1 MSVLQSYGPVRRR
14 MLTPYLL
21 IWVAAAALATG
32 YLALLGVKPEFFAHP
47 SNTADLAQQ
56 LVQTKRDVT
65 RAVADLDPL
74 RHTVGEMKLDVT
86 NLQYA
91 AKETAAHDAALD
103 ERVSALET
111 SSTKRPEMARIGEA
125 TTDSAQAPAAV
136 PPAPMKDPRK
146 AAAKAPK
153 PAAVVAPL
161 SSAPKN
167 AKMINGATKQAQVP
181 SETGSIEHGAKA
193 APVKTAQAGA
203 HAKTAAVAHP
213 GAAAVKAPATAK
225 TATAAK
231 PGAVGVVLATGA
243 SVDALKLNWTIL
255 NDRHSDAVKGLTPHY
270 TVSGPANNR
279 VYSLVAGPVASAEQA
294 KSLCQT
300 MEQKGMTCSVSAYRG
315 SAL

>member
-21 IWVAAAALATG
+21 IWVVAAALATA

-74 RHTVGEMKLDVT
+74 RQTVGEMKLDVT

-91 AKETAAHDAALD
+91 AKEAAAHGAALD

-125 TTDSAQAPAAV
+125 TTDSAQVPAAV
-136 PPAPMKDPRK
+136 PPAPTKDPRK
-146 AAAKAPK
+146 AVAKAPK

-167 AKMINGATKQAQVP
+167 AKMINGATKQAPIP
-181 SETGSIEHGAKA
+181 SETGSIEHGANGS
-193 APVKTAQAGA
+193 PVKTAQAGA
-203 HAKTAAVAHP
+203 HTKTAAVAHP
-213 GAAAVKAPATAK
+213 GAVAVKPPAK
-225 TATAAK
+225 G
-231 PGAVGVVLATGA
+231 PVGLVLATGP

-255 NDRHSDAVKGLTPHY
+255 NDRHGDSVRGLTPHY

-279 VYSLVAGPVASAEQA
+279 VYSLVVGPVASAEQA

>member
-21 IWVAAAALATG
+21 IWVVAAALATG
-32 YLALLGVKPEFFAHP
+32 YLALLGVKPEFFAH
-47 SNTADLAQQ
+47 SSSTADIVQQ

-74 RHTVGEMKLDVT
+74 RHSVGEMKLDVT

-91 AKETAAHDAALD
+91 AKESAAHDAVLD

-111 SSTKRPEMARIGEA
+111 SSTKRPEVARIGEA
-125 TTDSAQAPAAV
+125 TTDSAQAPATV
-136 PPAPMKDPRK
+136 PPAPTRDPRK
-146 AAAKAPK
+146 AAAKAAK

-161 SSAPKN
+161 SAAPKN
-167 AKMINGATKQAQVP
+167 AKMINGATKQAPVP
-181 SETGSIEHGAKA
+181 SETGSIEHAAKA

-203 HAKTAAVAHP
+203 HTKTAAVAHP
-213 GAAAVKAPATAK
+213 GAAAVKAPAK
-225 TATAAK
+225 G
-231 PGAVGVVLATGA
+231 PVGVVLATGP

-255 NDRHSDAVKGLTPHY
+255 NDRHGDAVKGLTPHY
-270 TVSGPANNR
+270 TVSGPATNR

-294 KSLCQT
+294 KSLCLT

>member
-1 MSVLQSYGPVRRR
+1 MSVLQSYGPTRRR

-21 IWVAAAALATG
+21 IWVVAAALATG
-32 YLALLGVKPEFFAHP
+32 YLALLGVKPEFFAR
-47 SNTADLAQQ
+47 SGNTADLAQQ
-56 LVQTKRDVT
+56 IVQTKRDVT

-74 RHTVGEMKLDVT
+74 RRTVGEMKADVT

-91 AKETAAHDAALD
+91 AKENAAHDAALD

-111 SSTKRPEMARIGEA
+111 SSPKRPEVARIGEA
-125 TTDSAQAPAAV
+125 TTDSAQVPAAA
-136 PPAPMKDPRK
+136 PPAPLKDPRK

-161 SSAPKN
+161 SNAAKN
-167 AKMINGATKQAQVP
+167 ARMINGASKPAPAP
-181 SETGSIEHGAKA
+181 SETGSIEHAAKSAASAKQASAAAKA
-193 APVKTAQAGA
+193 V
-203 HAKTAAVAHP
+203 VA
-213 GAAAVKAPATAK
+213 KAPA
-225 TATAAK
+225 AAPK
-231 PGAVGVVLATGA
+231 PGAVGIVLATGP

-255 NDRHSDAVKGLTPHY
+255 NDRHGDAVKGLKPHY

-300 MEQKGMTCSVSAYRG
+300 MEQKGLTCSVSAYRG